1 MGYVSMGGCPTSL
14 ALAYNVG
21 LGASM
26 CGLFNLVSF
35 RSEVAWRVKLAW
47 ATVLRCR
54 FRLDGLVVHTVSLI
68 LIS

>member
-35 RSEVAWRVKLAW
+35 QSEAAWRVKLAW
-47 ATVLRCR
+47 ATVL
-54 FRLDGLVVHTVSLI
+54 
-68 LIS
+68 